1 MRQIHPILAQASGRP
16 TGLWIL
22 TIVCLVICVGLGYF
36 GWKLL
41 GRLRNLEAAARQKAP
56 KAPPAPSFSPELGR
70 LRADLATL
78 QRRISMLEKAS
89 PPSPSA
95 TPPRPTGPRREI
107 TIPEG
112 AEPPIRRP
120 QPPPRPETPAARQ
133 APRPQEEGVF
143 YMAFPINNYFLDK
156 GKSLSKDNMVY
167 RFKVNGDGNEAT
179 FSVSVAGPQLI
190 DIMKRV
196 ETFLRP
202 ACQEDNLPGS
212 AVKAIQTREPGVAV
226 LQGDK
231 WLIKTKAVIRY
242 E

>member
-1 MRQIHPILAQASGRP
+1 MRMFPILAQAA
-16 TGLWIL
+16 TTLWIL
-22 TIVCLVICVGLGYF
+22 TILCLLVCAGLGYF

-41 GRLRNLEAAARQKAP
+41 ERVRHLSKRLGALESAARQRSTGNPDSGRVASDSGRV
-56 KAPPAPSFSPELGR
+56 ASDLGR
-70 LRADLATL
+70 VKADVQTL
-78 QRRISMLEKAS
+78 QRRISILEKGPTTT
-89 PPSPSA
+89 PPA
-95 TPPRPTGPRREI
+95 TPPRPPRN
-107 TIPEG
+107 
-112 AEPPIRRP
+112 APPAPRN
-120 QPPPRPETPAARQ
+120 QPPALAT
-133 APRPQEEGVF
+133 RPQEEGVF

-156 GKSLSKDNMVY
+156 GKSLSRDNMVY

-179 FSVSVAGPQLI
+179 FSVTVAGPQLP

-212 AVKAIQTREPGVAV
+212 MVKAIQTREPGVAV